1 MYEITQLKNG
11 ARIVSAHLP
20 HMASV
25 CMGVWAGT
33 GSRHESLAQNG
44 VSHFIEH
51 VLFKGTK
58 TRNAKEISEA
68 VEGVGGY
75 LNAFTAEEN
84 TCYYAKASADR
95 FGVLADVLMDMYLNP
110 AFDPDEF
117 EKEREVIKEE
127 LAMYMDQPSQRVLE
141 VLNEVLW
148 PNHPLGRCIT
158 GTEASLDGLK
168 VSTLKRFWK
177 NHYNAS
183 NTIIVVVG
191 PIPHQKVV
199 GKLRKHTK
207 HLPAGNSRKY
217 IPMRD
222 RQVQPQVRVRSQRS
236 EQVQL
241 AFGTKTCSRHGE
253 NRYAL
258 RILNTML
265 GENMS
270 SRLFQRLREDHG
282 LAYSVYSNLGY
293 FHDAGFLTIAA
304 GIDASHIEQALT
316 LIHQTLNE
324 FKENKPS
331 RKELRQSRDYLI
343 GQLDLH
349 LENTEN
355 HMIWLGEQIL
365 GYGTCFPVETIR
377 DRLTRTTPEQIRAA
391 AREYF
396 QPNNLNL
403 AVIGKVAK
411 SRFSGIHHWLS

>member
-1 MYEITQLKNG
+1 MYEITKLKNG

-25 CMGVWAGT
+25 CMGVWTGT

-58 TRNAKEISEA
+58 TRNAKDISEA

-84 TCYYAKASADR
+84 TCYYAKARADR
-95 FGVLADVLMDMYLNP
+95 FSVLADVLMDMYLNP
-110 AFDPDEF
+110 AFDPEEF

-127 LAMYMDQPSQRVLE
+127 LAMYMDQPSQLVLE

-148 PNHPLGRCIT
+148 PDHPLGRCIT
-158 GTEASLDGLK
+158 GTEQSLEGLK

-191 PIPHQKVV
+191 PIPHHKVV
-199 GKLRKHTK
+199 ETLRKHAK
-207 HLPAGNSRKY
+207 HLPAGRLKTFK
-217 IPMRD
+217 PMRD
-222 RQVQPQVRVRSQRS
+222 NQRDPQIKLRSQRS

-241 AFGTKTCSRHGE
+241 AFGIKTCSRHGE
-253 NRYAL
+253 DRYAL
-258 RILNTML
+258 RMLNTML

-304 GIDASHIEQALT
+304 GIDAAHIEKALT

-324 FKENKPS
+324 FKEKKAS
-331 RKELRQSRDYLI
+331 RKEMRQSRDYLI

-377 DRLTRTTPEQIRAA
+377 DRLTRTTPDQIRAA
-391 AREYF
+391 ARNYF
-396 QPNNLNL
+396 LPKNLNL
-403 AVIGKVAK
+403 AVVGKVAK
-411 SRFSGIHHWLS
+411 KRFSGIHQWLS